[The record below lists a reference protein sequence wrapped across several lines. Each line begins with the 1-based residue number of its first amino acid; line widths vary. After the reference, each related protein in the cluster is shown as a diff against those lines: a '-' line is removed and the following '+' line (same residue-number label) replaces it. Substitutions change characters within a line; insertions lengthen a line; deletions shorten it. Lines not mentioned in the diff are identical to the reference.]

1 MIVMSDNIQ
10 NKSYENQ
17 SRIFSDT
24 SDEAMR
30 LAESWFDESTADYW
44 RHRRM
49 YEAVDCIADKCSAR
63 WLTVGDGRW
72 GLDSIRMKRLGVN
85 HVLPTDICETLL
97 AEAKSRG
104 LIDEYSVENAEQ
116 LSFAD
121 NAFDYVFCKEAYH
134 HFPRPYIALYEMLRV
149 ARKAVFFA
157 EPNDDPVPATISV
170 KNFMK
175 YKAKDFLARHG
186 FGKSPDFWGKPYFY
200 QGGYEESG
208 NFVYSISRREA
219 EKVCQGLD
227 MPQLV
232 VKGLN
237 DHYIKGCEFESADE
251 SKSEIFREIKSKI
264 AEKDEQCR
272 KGKAVY
278 AMTLLG
284 LFKEPMDGQTRK
296 AFVEHGF
303 QVVDLPRNPYLK

>member
-1 MIVMSDNIQ
+1 MQDIRE
-10 NKSYENQ
+10 KSYQSQ

-30 LAESWFDESTADYW
+30 LAESWFDETTADYW

-49 YEAVDCIADKCSAR
+49 YEAVDCVADKSNTR

-85 HVLPTDICETLL
+85 DVLPTDICETLL

-104 LIDEYSVENAEQ
+104 LIEAYSVENAEK

-121 NAFDYVFCKEAYH
+121 NTFDYVFCKESYH

-149 ARKAVFFA
+149 AKKAVFLV
-157 EPNDDPVPATISV
+157 EPNDDPVPASV
-170 KNFMK
+170 SVMNFMK
-175 YKAKDFLARHG
+175 YKAKDFFARHG
-186 FGKSPDFWGKPYFY
+186 MGKRPDFWGQPFFY

-208 NFVYSISRREA
+208 NFVYSVSRREM

-227 MPQLV
+227 MPQIV
-232 VKGLN
+232 VKGFN
-237 DHYIKGCEFESADE
+237 DHYVKGCEFEPADE
-251 SKSEIFREIKSKI
+251 SKSQVFREIKSEI
-264 AEKDEQCR
+264 AKKDEQCQR
-272 KGKAVY
+272 GRAVY
-278 AMTLLG
+278 AMVMLG
-284 LFKEPMDGQTRK
+284 LFKESMDVLTRN